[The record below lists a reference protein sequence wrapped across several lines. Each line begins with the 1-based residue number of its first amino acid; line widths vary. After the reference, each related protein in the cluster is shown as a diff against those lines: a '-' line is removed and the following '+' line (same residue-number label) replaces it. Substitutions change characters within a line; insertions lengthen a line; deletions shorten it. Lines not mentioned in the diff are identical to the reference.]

1 MAFYLPMMFD
11 TRGKHILVVG
21 GGAIAHE
28 KLTRIVDLSAQITV
42 VAKEYAENTK
52 QILLD
57 NGIKYKTRGFKA
69 KDLDGID
76 IVIAAVDDAKLQQK
90 IYKKASKRKILCNAV
105 DLADY
110 CHFIFPS
117 IIRKGDLVLSIST
130 SGASPAMAKYLKKAF
145 ESYIP
150 HDIEEFL
157 QLMRQKRSELPKGK
171 ERMKILD
178 EIARE
183 YINTNFGNK
192 I

>member
-1 MAFYLPMMFD
+1 MMFD
-11 TRGKHILVVG
+11 TRGKKILVVG
-21 GGAIAHE
+21 GGAIACE
-28 KLTRIVDLSAQITV
+28 KLTRIVDLSAKIKV
-42 VAKEYAENTK
+42 IAKEYSEQTLR
-52 QILLD
+52 LLGD
-57 NGIKYKTRGFKA
+57 KNIKYKTREFKA

-76 IVIAAVDDAKLQQK
+76 IVIAAVDDAKLQEK

-183 YINTNFGNK
+183 YINTKFGDRM
-192 I
+192 

>member
-1 MAFYLPMMFD
+1 MMFD

-42 VAKEYAENTK
+42 VAKEYAKNTK

-57 NGIKYKTRGFKA
+57 NDIKYKTRGFKA

-76 IVIAAVDDAKLQQK
+76 IVIAAVDDAELQQK

-183 YINTNFGNK
+183 YINTKFGDK